1 MKVGRYTSPSVSL
14 QFRNIDGAGYGLV
27 INWTMNRSTL
37 TAAKWWSDK
46 IFFLS
51 HFYVLPMLELSLS
64 KVAFSGTRITM
75 IVWLFFESID
85 PLLLSEEIIIKRHKC
100 FISIITKIS
109 NLLLICSLSQYIV
122 ECGLLSRFAKNN
134 GFFVEFNFVSCSEYS
149 EYHPSLT
156 F

>member
-1 MKVGRYTSPSVSL
+1 M
-14 QFRNIDGAGYGLV
+14 
-27 INWTMNRSTL
+27 
-37 TAAKWWSDK
+37 
-46 IFFLS
+46 
-51 HFYVLPMLELSLS
+51 PMLELSLS

-75 IVWLFFESID
+75 IVWLFFESIA

-134 GFFVEFNFVSCSEYS
+134 GFLLNSILCHVQNTQNTILLWHSNTRSLFVAMQRIENRIQKKILCIYLFW
-149 EYHPSLT
+149 LW
-156 F
+156 